1 MLPFEVQQIHEYIL
15 EHDLLN
21 EVEQRTKR
29 NWRGAGSRTTYYNGV
44 KKACLSMELTLVEG
58 LMLEEA
64 KKVVSDHE
72 EESKAVQAA

>member
-1 MLPFEVQQIHEYIL
+1 MQPFEVQQIHEYIL
-15 EHDLLN
+15 ANDLLN

-72 EESKAVQAA
+72 EELKAVEAA

>member
-1 MLPFEVQQIHEYIL
+1 MQPFEVQQIHEYIL
-15 EHDLLN
+15 ANDLLN

-64 KKVVSDHE
+64 KMVVSDHE
-72 EESKAVQAA
+72 KELKAVEAA

>member
-1 MLPFEVQQIHEYIL
+1 MQPFEVQKIHEYIL
-15 EHDLLN
+15 ANDLLN

-72 EESKAVQAA
+72 EELKAVEAA